1 MSSQFLACA
10 NGGIAMLAEHFPT
23 IFILERW
30 QPHKPLKIG
39 IKEDIATAG
48 IIPAE
53 DIGPTLRLYVQ
64 RLMYQRALAAGGSR
78 YGLDGEPCGEV
89 TAEQAAGAAIV
100 ATHIEAVAQT
110 RGAAV
115 IAARK
120 TNKPRKVRKV
130 FPDGDDAVKPDKR
143 REPEDLTA
151 APPSAPEMAVTP
163 ATPTET
169 VARRLGLAD
178 LKKAAQERNAKRH
191 TRA

>member
-10 NGGIAMLAEHFPT
+10 NGGIAMLAEHFPAVFT
-23 IFILERW
+23 LERW

-48 IIPAE
+48 IMPAE

-78 YGLDGEPCGEV
+78 YGLDGEPHGEV

-100 ATHIEAVAQT
+100 AMHIEAVAQT
-110 RGAAV
+110 RGAAA

-130 FPDGDDAVKPDKR
+130 FPDGDGAVKPDKR
-143 REPEDLTA
+143 REPEDITA
-151 APPSAPEMAVTP
+151 SPPPAPEMAVTP
-163 ATPTET
+163 ATPR
-169 VARRLGLAD
+169 VAKRLGLAD
-178 LKKAAQERNAKRH
+178 LKKAAQERRAKSH